1 MCMCECAESGLWPA
15 VLLGEREKE
24 LVSEK
29 HNEETRKTSGGS
41 VNEALCLLSLLNKC
55 EVFNL
60 CSTQH
65 SCYLPLV
72 VNKEVLSFARWL
84 LFWVFFRWLLLEV
97 CNIFGL

>member
-1 MCMCECAESGLWPA
+1 MCMYECAESGLWPA

-72 VNKEVLSFARWL
+72 VNKEVLSFA
-84 LFWVFFRWLLLEV
+84 
-97 CNIFGL
+97 